1 MRIIEKIFSR
11 DEIVCPWWLCF
22 TFDNPLRGLI
32 QNPYRI
38 LKGYVKPGDSIL
50 DIGPGMGFFTFP
62 LARITGAGGNVTA
75 LDIQKE
81 MLIRLERK
89 IIKKKVHNVKT
100 KLYDGNR
107 FDLYDKY
114 DFIML
119 FWMYHE
125 VRNKAMFIGEI
136 KSVMKPG
143 ARIFIAEPGIHVSLK
158 KYYESLKLFTNA
170 GFKVIDEPE
179 VALSRSSVL
188 EVKI

>member
-1 MRIIEKIFSR
+1 MKIIEKAFSR

-22 TFDNPLRGLI
+22 TFDNPVRGLI

-38 LKGYVKPGDSIL
+38 LKDYVKSGDSIL

-62 LARITGAGGNVTA
+62 MSRITGPEGNVTA
-75 LDIQKE
+75 LDIQEE

-89 IIKKKVHNVKT
+89 IINKKAKNVKT
-100 KLYDGNR
+100 KLYDGDR
-107 FDLYDKY
+107 FGLEDKY
-114 DFIML
+114 DFILL

-125 VRNKAMFIGEI
+125 VRNKKMFTGEI
-136 KSVMKPG
+136 EAVMKPG
-143 ARIFIAEPGIHVSLK
+143 ARLFIAEPGIHVSLK
-158 KYYESLKLFTNA
+158 KYYESLKLFTDA

-179 VALSRSSVL
+179 VPLSRASVL